1 MSEMTKCSFSFHSQ
15 LNLQYI
21 LVFVSRYCIYR
32 TNFGNAKWK
41 LQRLCRS
48 GCNAACPSHSIQ
60 FIFLVARNGR
70 CDCTIFARR
79 PISSFAHRC
88 RHNFSLSGKFMTKLW
103 RSVEHK
109 YSSWFLS
116 LVQTYADEGHHL
128 NNVIEHVYKSMEDYL
143 KDCLSLDPD
152 TTKNDGLARH

>member
-1 MSEMTKCSFSFHSQ
+1 M
-15 LNLQYI
+15 YI
-21 LVFVSRYCIYR
+21 LLFVSRYCIHR

-48 GCNAACPSHSIQ
+48 GCNPACPSHSIQ
-60 FIFLVARNGR
+60 FIFLAPRNGW
-70 CDCTIFARR
+70 CDCTVFARC
-79 PISSFAHRC
+79 PIGSFAHRC
-88 RHNFSLSGKFMTKLW
+88 RHHFSLSGKFWDKVLVPY
-103 RSVEHK
+103 VESN

-152 TTKNDGLARH
+152 TTKNDGLARHWIETRENIKL